1 MLCLFSPLGL
11 AVSVGALTSGGN
23 CLGFASG
30 NFPCND
36 VNDCDLSLSTE
47 MPRFCCGRLCS
58 NINIVYLL
66 LDALVSL

>member
-11 AVSVGALTSGGN
+11 AVSVSVLTSGGN

-30 NFPCND
+30 KFHCND
-36 VNDCDLSLSTE
+36 VNDCGLSLSTE
-47 MPRFCCGRLCS
+47 MPRFCYGCLCS
-58 NINIVYLL
+58 NINIVYLF